1 MMVSAPLGTLLTA
14 MVTPF
19 AADGS
24 VNLDAARRLARH
36 LVDTGSDGIVVAGTT
51 GEGPTVSDREKLDLI
66 DAVVSEVGG
75 RATVVANTGSYDTHH
90 SVALTTSALALG
102 VDGYLVVTPYYNKP
116 PEEGIVAHFT
126 AIADAADGRP
136 VIAYNIPSRVVLNLE
151 PRVLARLA
159 EIPNVIGVKQAMPD
173 LDQARAILDHGG
185 LALYAGDDNL
195 LLPFLRMG
203 GTGGIC
209 VVSHLAGTR
218 LRAMIDAAH
227 AGRLEEAQAI
237 DDGLVP
243 LYRALTVT
251 TNPIPVKAG
260 LNLLGHDAGG
270 VRLPLVEAT
279 VEQAVVVRS
288 ALESCGIPVPAPA
301 A

>member
-1 MMVSAPLGTLLTA
+1 MVSAPLGTLLTA

-24 VNLDAARRLARH
+24 VNLEAARRIARH

-51 GEGPTVSDREKLDLI
+51 GEGPTVTDREKLELI
-66 DAVVSEVGG
+66 EAVVAEVGG
-75 RATVVANTGSYDTHH
+75 RACVVANTGSYDTHH
-90 SVALTTSALALG
+90 SVELTTAALGLG

-116 PEEGIVAHFT
+116 PEEGIVAHFA

-159 EIPNVIGVKQAMPD
+159 GIPNVVAVKQAMPD
-173 LDQARAILDHGG
+173 LDQARAILEHGG

-203 GTGGIC
+203 GVGGIC
-209 VVSHLAGTR
+209 VVSHLAGAR
-218 LRAMIDAAH
+218 LREMIDAAH
-227 AGRLEEAQAI
+227 DGRFEDAQTI
-237 DDGLVP
+237 DQSLVP

-260 LNLLGHDAGG
+260 LNMLGHEAGG
-270 VRLPLVEAT
+270 LRLPLVDAT
-279 VEQAVVVRS
+279 IEQVDVVRT
-288 ALESCGIPVPAPA
+288 ALESCGIPVPAPTA
-301 A
+301 